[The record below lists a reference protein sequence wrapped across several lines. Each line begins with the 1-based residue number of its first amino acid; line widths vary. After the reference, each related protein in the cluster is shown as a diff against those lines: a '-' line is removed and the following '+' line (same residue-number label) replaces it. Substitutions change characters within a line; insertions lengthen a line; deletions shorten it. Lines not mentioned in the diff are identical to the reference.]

1 MKGIKVRKNL
11 WEGWI
16 YGYIKFWVKKVIIN
30 LSKKFNYNNFLN
42 IYFEVRKIIR
52 MIQNGVDLKKVT
64 TIIPIVYFVNGDKD
78 YIEIGKKFKIPKWES
93 WKFPNMPSW
102 AVLSLGGTIRDV
114 TPWFSWTHQT
124 LKNHGKHLNEYFH
137 NFLKYI

>member
-1 MKGIKVRKNL
+1 M
-11 WEGWI
+11 
-16 YGYIKFWVKKVIIN
+16 
-30 LSKKFNYNNFLN
+30 SKKFNYNNFLN

-93 WKFPNMPSW
+93 
-102 AVLSLGGTIRDV
+102 
-114 TPWFSWTHQT
+114 
-124 LKNHGKHLNEYFH
+124 
-137 NFLKYI
+137 